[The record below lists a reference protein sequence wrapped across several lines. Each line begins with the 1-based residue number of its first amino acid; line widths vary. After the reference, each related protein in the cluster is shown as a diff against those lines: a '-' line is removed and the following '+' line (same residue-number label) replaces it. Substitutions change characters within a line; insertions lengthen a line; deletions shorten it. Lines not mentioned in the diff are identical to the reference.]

1 MDASRDKILRDAN
14 EEAFRIL
21 KEAKDVADETIRN
34 FNKYGKANAPMSEME
49 KERTKLR
56 DKMNASQ
63 KKLADQ
69 KKNAVPNHKV
79 PKNFRLATL

>member
-34 FNKYGKANAPMSEME
+34 FNKYGKEIFEVFIIFTDAGFGIFDEVFA
-49 KERTKLR
+49 KTKFFR
-56 DKMNASQ
+56 DRKGVTFSRNT
-63 KKLADQ
+63 D
-69 KKNAVPNHKV
+69 
-79 PKNFRLATL
+79 